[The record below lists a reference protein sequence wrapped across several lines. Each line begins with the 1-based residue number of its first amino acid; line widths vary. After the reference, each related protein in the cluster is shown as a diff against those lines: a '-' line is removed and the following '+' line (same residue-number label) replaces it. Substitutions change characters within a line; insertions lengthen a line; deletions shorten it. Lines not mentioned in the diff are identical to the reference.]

1 MKSRA
6 SNLLQCWSM
15 VAGKVL
21 KSGTVL
27 LQSAKIIAKKV
38 TKPLAAMLFESEVL

>member
-15 VAGKVL
+15 IVGQVL

-27 LQSAKIIAKKV
+27 LQSEKIITKKV
-38 TKPLAAMLFESEVL
+38 TKLIAAILFESEVL